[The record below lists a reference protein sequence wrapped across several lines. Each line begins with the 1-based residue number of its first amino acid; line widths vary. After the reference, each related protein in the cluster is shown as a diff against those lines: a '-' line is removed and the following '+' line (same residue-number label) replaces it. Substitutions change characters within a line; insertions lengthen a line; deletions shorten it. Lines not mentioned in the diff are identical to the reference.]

1 MTPGLPRRTYLY
13 FAAQSIN
20 LTTAVMSVTMAAMVG
35 SILAP
40 AVTLSTVPYGFQFLF
55 LLMATYPASWLMSR
69 LGRKRCFL
77 LGSIPLALS
86 GMVGYWGVQENSFS
100 LLIISHSALGVYIA
114 FANFNRFAATD
125 NLDQKLKPKAL
136 SLVVAGGVI
145 AAVAGPALTEL
156 LRDLNGFQAFSLC
169 YASFIALALISA
181 LITLCLPSDLSAPP
195 INRSFKAN
203 AGEAKKAL
211 SKVIVISMAV
221 AALGYGIMN
230 VLMIQASIH
239 MKHMHHD
246 FSDVRL
252 AIQWHVIAM
261 FAPSFVT
268 GAIIQKL
275 GIKLTICSGLVMLS
289 VCAAINLGSG
299 SYAAMTFAL
308 IVLGLGWNL
317 TYVGGGALLAESL
330 TNNPQAFLVQGKND
344 LAIAMCATLGAFS
357 PALLLG
363 YVGWDGTN
371 FICIVF
377 SLTLLVITCASLS
390 SGAAKGSRAEESSL

>member
-1 MTPGLPRRTYLY
+1 MTSGLPRRTYLY

-20 LTTAVMSVTMAAMVG
+20 LTTAVMSVTMAAIVG

-40 AVTLSTVPYGFQFLF
+40 AITLSTVPYGFQFLF
-55 LLMATYPASWLMSR
+55 LLMATYPASWLMNR

-77 LGSIPLALS
+77 LGTIPLALS
-86 GMVGYWGVQENSFS
+86 GVVGYWGVQENSFF
-100 LLIISHSALGVYIA
+100 LLIISHSSLGVYIA

-125 NLDQKLKPKAL
+125 NLDQKLKPRAL

-169 YASFIALALISA
+169 YAAFIGLALISA
-181 LITLCLPSDLSAPP
+181 VITLCLPSDPSTPY
-195 INRSFKAN
+195 ISHRS
-203 AGEAKKAL
+203 EAEEKNKPL
-211 SKVIVISMAV
+211 GRVIVIAMTV

-230 VLMIQASIH
+230 VLMIQASMH
-239 MKHMHHD
+239 MKHMHHE

-261 FAPSFVT
+261 FAPSFIT

-275 GIKLTICSGLVMLS
+275 GIKLTICSGLVMLTL
-289 VCAAINLGSG
+289 CAAINIGSG
-299 SYAAMTFAL
+299 TYTAMTLSL
-308 IVLGLGWNL
+308 IILGLGWNL
-317 TYVGGGALLAESL
+317 TYVGGGALLTESL
-330 TNNPQAFLVQGKND
+330 ANNPHAFLVQGKND
-344 LAIAMCATLGAFS
+344 LAIATCATLGAFS
-357 PALLLG
+357 PSLLLV

-371 FICIVF
+371 FICMVL
-377 SLTLLVITCASLS
+377 SLGLLVVTCASLNS
-390 SGAAKGSRAEESSL
+390 IAAKGSRPKESGP